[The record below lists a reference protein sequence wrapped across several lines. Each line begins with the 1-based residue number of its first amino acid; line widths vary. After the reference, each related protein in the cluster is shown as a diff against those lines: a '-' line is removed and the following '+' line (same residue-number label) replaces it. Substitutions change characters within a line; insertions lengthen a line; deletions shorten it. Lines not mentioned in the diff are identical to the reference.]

1 MNTDSV
7 LTTDSAPPVFDGAR
21 ADGPTQRTDRRRTER
36 TPTRR
41 PAQAPTARRH
51 DAAADGASEPG
62 LFFGRRSERPQ
73 PRNDRNV
80 AGVWLRRATDR
91 LARAENCPPPAT
103 GTRSERTPATD
114 RNATA
119 ASLRR
124 STARAESDPRFD
136 FQPTLRRAWPRECPR
151 PQYAFKISMF
161 NVSCNSH

>member
-1 MNTDSV
+1 MRFRTPFRR
-7 LTTDSAPPVFDGAR
+7 TPTAPR
-21 ADGPTQRTDRRRTER
+21 ADGPTPGTDRRRTVS

-41 PAQAPTARRH
+41 PARAPTARRQG
-51 DAAADGASEPG
+51 AAADGASEPG
-62 LFFGRRSERPQ
+62 LFFGRRSERPK
-73 PRNDRNV
+73 PRNDRCA
-80 AGVWLRRATDR
+80 AGVGPRDATDR

-103 GTRSERTPATD
+103 GKRPERTPATG
-114 RNATA
+114 RSATA